1 MLNVNGETL
10 IVLVIAVVAI
20 LAVFGALSWV
30 FASRPGHQ
38 VNEADQYIARLN
50 EAAARQQQLEAQK
63 AEKIRAATTARAARA
78 ASSSPGRTGQSTG
91 VGHPE
96 PAGVSAGPGNADYE
110 RVLQLVRSGNPI
122 AAMKKVRQD
131 TGIGLA
137 EAKRYVESLR
147 GK

>member
-1 MLNVNGETL
+1 MLGMSGSELTATAIA
-10 IVLVIAVVAI
+10 IVVVA
-20 LAVFGALSWV
+20 ALFAALGWV
-30 FASRPGHQ
+30 FKSRPGNQ
-38 VNEADQYIARLN
+38 VNEADRYIAGLN
-50 EAAARQQQLEAQK
+50 DAAARQQQLEAQK

-96 PAGVSAGPGNADYE
+96 PERTPPGPRNPDYE
-110 RVLQLVRSGNPI
+110 RVLELVRSGNPI
-122 AAMKKVRQD
+122 AAIKKVRQD

-137 EAKRYVESLR
+137 EAKRYVDSLR